1 MAKERIN
8 RLKEPRKPFKLVILE
23 LLKKLTYLFILLLFA
38 GLIYVIDS
46 SDLFEPKISW
56 EFEGSLTTETAQYDR
71 LIKPLLNNKYLIDLS
86 QLKDRVERY
95 PWVAKAEVSRLF
107 WNKIRIA
114 IVRHDIAMRWGSE
127 GYISNQGVLFKPNLS
142 IDSDAPIAIVSED
155 QIEQFY
161 VDFINYRSIL
171 GNQALPSI
179 KVMSDHDFYD
189 YDSKYFSNKTEY
201 LCPSDLSEQQEKNIR
216 TIAMKAFNLTGAS
229 DWGRVDFILDK
240 NKNPYLLEINT
251 VPGMTSHSLV
261 PMAAKAAGMNFE
273 QLVLKILHG

>member
-1 MAKERIN
+1 MAKERLN

-56 EFEGSLTTETAQYDR
+56 EVDGSLTTETAQYDR

-86 QLKDRVERY
+86 QLKERVEQY

-114 IVRHDIAMRWGSE
+114 VVRHDIAMRWGSE
-127 GYISNQGVLFKPNLS
+127 GYISNQGVLFQPNLS

-161 VDFINYRSIL
+161 VDYINYQSIL
-171 GNQALPSI
+171 GPLIINQFERSHIDQLILEPNVKVILGYQQQGKRLQVFIKAYDKLKGSSKIRKRGIFDMRYPKGFALSYSP
-179 KVMSDHDFYD
+179 
-189 YDSKYFSNKTEY
+189 
-201 LCPSDLSEQQEKNIR
+201 Q
-216 TIAMKAFNLTGAS
+216 
-229 DWGRVDFILDK
+229 
-240 NKNPYLLEINT
+240 
-251 VPGMTSHSLV
+251 
-261 PMAAKAAGMNFE
+261 
-273 QLVLKILHG
+273 

>member
-1 MAKERIN
+1 MAKERLN
-8 RLKEPRKPFKLVILE
+8 RLIEPKRPFKLVILGF
-23 LLKKLTYLFILLLFA
+23 LKKLTYLFVFLLFA

-56 EFEGSLTTETAQYDR
+56 EVDGSLTTETAQYDR

-86 QLKDRVERY
+86 QLKAKVEQH

-114 IVRHDIAMRWGSE
+114 VVKHDIAMRWGSE

-161 VDFINYRSIL
+161 VDYINYQSIL
-171 GNQALPSI
+171 SPLIISQFERSHIDELILESNV
-179 KVMSDHDFYD
+179 KVILGYQQQ
-189 YDSKYFSNKTEY
+189 SK
-201 LCPSDLSEQQEKNIR
+201 R
-216 TIAMKAFNLTGAS
+216 
-229 DWGRVDFILDK
+229 
-240 NKNPYLLEINT
+240 
-251 VPGMTSHSLV
+251 
-261 PMAAKAAGMNFE
+261 
-273 QLVLKILHG
+273 

>member
-8 RLKEPRKPFKLVILE
+8 RLKEPRKPFKLVLLE

-56 EFEGSLTTETAQYDR
+56 EVDGSLTTETAQYDR

-86 QLKDRVERY
+86 QLKERVEQY

-127 GYISNQGVLFKPNLS
+127 GYISSQGV
-142 IDSDAPIAIVSED
+142 
-155 QIEQFY
+155 
-161 VDFINYRSIL
+161 
-171 GNQALPSI
+171 
-179 KVMSDHDFYD
+179 
-189 YDSKYFSNKTEY
+189 
-201 LCPSDLSEQQEKNIR
+201 
-216 TIAMKAFNLTGAS
+216 
-229 DWGRVDFILDK
+229 
-240 NKNPYLLEINT
+240 
-251 VPGMTSHSLV
+251 
-261 PMAAKAAGMNFE
+261 
-273 QLVLKILHG
+273 

>member
-1 MAKERIN
+1 MAKKRLN
-8 RLKEPRKPFKLVILE
+8 RLKEQRKPLKLVILE
-23 LLKKLTYLFILLLFA
+23 LLKKLTYLFILLFFA

-56 EFEGSLTTETAQYDR
+56 EVDGSLTTETAQYNR

-86 QLKDRVERY
+86 HLKERVEQY

-114 IVRHDIAMRWGSE
+114 VVRHDIAMRWGSE

-142 IDSDAPIAIVSED
+142 INSDAPIAIVSED

-171 GNQALPSI
+171 DPLTINQFERSHIDQLTLEPNLKVILGYQNQSESLQVFLKAYDQLKGSSKIRKRGIFDMRYPKGFALSYSP
-179 KVMSDHDFYD
+179 
-189 YDSKYFSNKTEY
+189 
-201 LCPSDLSEQQEKNIR
+201 Q
-216 TIAMKAFNLTGAS
+216 
-229 DWGRVDFILDK
+229 
-240 NKNPYLLEINT
+240 
-251 VPGMTSHSLV
+251 
-261 PMAAKAAGMNFE
+261 
-273 QLVLKILHG
+273 